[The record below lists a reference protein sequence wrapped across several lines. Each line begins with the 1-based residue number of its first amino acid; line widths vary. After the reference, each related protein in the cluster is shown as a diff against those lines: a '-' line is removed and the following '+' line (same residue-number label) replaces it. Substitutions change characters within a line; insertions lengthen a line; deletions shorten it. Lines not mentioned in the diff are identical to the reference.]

1 MGYITVVGAI
11 NIDLI
16 GTSFDE
22 PVPGDSSPGVVR
34 MSAGGVGRNIARS
47 LRALGEDVALIAP
60 ISQDADGA
68 FARADCAR
76 LGIGLDGALC
86 VPSSCRYLC
95 VNGPEG
101 SLRLAVNDMAA
112 MALLTPDALEARLPL
127 INGSDLIVLDANLS
141 EDALRFLAARA
152 EKPLVADPVSAPKAA
167 RMRGILN
174 RLTAVKPNRAEA
186 AALTGLSPDG
196 APEAMA
202 RALLR
207 LGVKQV
213 YLSLGGDG
221 MLYAGQDGMF
231 TSPSQAVRA
240 VNFNGCGDAATAAV
254 AHALRRG
261 LSPRETAALA
271 MLKAAQ
277 KALEA

>member
-1 MGYITVVGAI
+1 MGYITVVGAL

-16 GTSFDE
+16 ATSFEE
-22 PVPGDSSPGVVR
+22 PVPGDSSPGVVK

-47 LRALGEDVALIAP
+47 LRDLGEEVQLIAP
-60 ISQDADGA
+60 VSEDADGA
-68 FARADCAR
+68 FARADCAG
-76 LGIGLDGALC
+76 LGISLDGALP

-112 MALLTPDALEARLPL
+112 MALLTPAELEARLPL

-141 EDALRFLAARA
+141 EDALRFLAART
-152 EKPLVADPVSAPKAA
+152 EKPLVADPVSAPKAS

-174 RLTAVKPNRAEA
+174 RLTAIKPNRAEA
-186 AALTGLSPDG
+186 AALTGLSPDD
-196 APEAMA
+196 APEALA
-202 RALLR
+202 AALLHQ
-207 LGVKQV
+207 GVTHI

-221 MLYAGQDGMF
+221 MLYAGAEGTF

-240 VNFNGCGDAATAAV
+240 VNFNGCGDAATAVV